1 MGFVIPRLLRATP
14 GPTSPLVRM
23 WCWCLHHPQ
32 GRPLPTS
39 FPYSPLSV
47 HQQPETLQRST
58 PGYVVKMKYVYI
70 SEKMCYC
77 HPKLLLLSVDWS
89 HFLHLK
95 STDKNVTYLLP
106 STLIDISFLLS
117 SLPPFFNYPFSSSS
131 PIFFLLSFSSPLAHS
146 PHPSLLQPSLII
158 LVSTSWQARSVHT
171 QAKKIF
177 SWINA
182 TKRFQ

>member
-1 MGFVIPRLLRATP
+1 MGFVIPQLLRAIP

-23 WCWCLHHPQ
+23 WCWYLHHPQ

-39 FPYSPLSV
+39 FPCSPLSV
-47 HQQPETLQRST
+47 HQQPGTLQRST
-58 PGYVVKMKYVYI
+58 LGYVVKMKYV
-70 SEKMCYC
+70 
-77 HPKLLLLSVDWS
+77 SVGKCVNATQNVHYSCWS

-95 STDKNVTYLLP
+95 STDKNITYLLP

-117 SLPPFFNYPFSSSS
+117 SLPPFFDYPLSSSS
-131 PIFFLLSFSSPLAHS
+131 PLFFLLSFSSPLAHS